1 MFLYIDFDLVG
12 EGEPLSNIIKHH
24 ENRTK
29 TEYYN
34 SAVYWNMTRTAYN
47 MHVIFSYLVE
57 SLHDRGIERSQHI
70 VEHFGEHLGPAGR
83 KSCVGGWKEERMS

>member
-1 MFLYIDFDLVG
+1 
-12 EGEPLSNIIKHH
+12 
-24 ENRTK
+24 
-29 TEYYN
+29 
-34 SAVYWNMTRTAYN
+34 MTRTAYN
-47 MHVIFSYLVE
+47 MNVIFSYLVE